1 MASKIKV
8 AINGINGRM
17 GKASTRLIAEDSQFE
32 LVGAAGS
39 PNASYAGED
48 VGNLHLSKPI
58 GVKVGGNISDVL
70 KAAKPDV
77 LLDFSHAGPAVDA
90 ALQAFDLGIRPVI
103 GASGVLAD
111 HIAKLTKAANDK
123 HLGGMVVPN
132 FSVGAVLMMEFA
144 QQAGA
149 FFENV
154 EIVEMHHTKKL
165 DAPSGTAMHTVG
177 KLASHGKE
185 FNKKE
190 VDEHELLKN
199 ARGGHDTASGVRV
212 HSLRL
217 PGLISHQEVIFGAP
231 GELLTIRHDS
241 FNTDCF
247 LKGIRMAMIAV
258 MNLDQLVVGLD
269 KILSLNATQQKQPIG
284 GRAS

>member
-32 LVGAAGS
+32 LVGAAGT
-39 PNASYAGED
+39 PQASYVGED
-48 VGNLHLSKPI
+48 VGNLHVGKPL
-58 GVKVGGNISDVL
+58 GVKVSNTIADVL
-70 KAAKPDV
+70 TANKPDV
-77 LLDFSHAGPAVDA
+77 LLDFSHAGPAVEA
-90 ALQAFDLGIRPVI
+90 ALQAFDFGVRPVI
-103 GASGVLAD
+103 GASGVLAE
-111 HIAKLTKAANDK
+111 HIAKLTKAAEGK

-165 DAPSGTAMHTVG
+165 DAPSGTAMHTVN
-177 KLASHGKE
+177 KLASHQKQ
-185 FNKKE
+185 FNPKE
-190 VDEHELLKN
+190 VEEHELLKN
-199 ARGGHDTASGVRV
+199 ARGGHDTTSGVRV

-258 MNLDQLVVGLD
+258 MDLDRLVVGLD
-269 KILSLNATQQKQPIG
+269 KILTLNTTQQKQPIG
-284 GRAS
+284 GRS